1 MSTLFSINFNKI
13 ALLRNSR
20 GRDYPSVREFALNAI
35 NLGVGG
41 LTLHPRPDQRHA
53 RFSDVFD
60 LAQLALENPGTELNI
75 EGYPTETFL
84 NLVIEGKAHQCT
96 LVPDAPD
103 QITSDHGWDV
113 KKDAEI
119 LKPIIKQLHE
129 KGIRVSLFM
138 DPDLEQ
144 IKLARDTGT
153 DRIELYTEEYAEDY
167 HTDKC
172 HATLEK
178 YEKAVSYACSI
189 GLEVNAGHDLNLDNL
204 ALFLTIDGIKE
215 VSIGHAVIVESLEMG
230 FENVVKQYLA
240 IVAKGSYKN
249 NLA

>member
-20 GRDYPSVREFALNAI
+20 GRDYPSVREFAQKAI

-60 LAQLALENPGTELNI
+60 LAQVALENPGTELNI

-84 NLVIEGKAHQCT
+84 DLVIEGKAHQCT

-113 KKDAEI
+113 KKDANT
-119 LKPIIKQLHE
+119 LKPIIKQLQE

-138 DPDLEQ
+138 DPDFEQ

-153 DRIELYTEEYAEDY
+153 DRIELYTEEYAENY
-167 HTDKC
+167 HTEKC
-172 HATLEK
+172 QATLEK
-178 YEKAVSYACSI
+178 YEKAVSYARGI

-215 VSIGHAVIVESLEMG
+215 VSIGHAVIVESLETG
-230 FENVVKQYLA
+230 FENVVKQYLE
-240 IVAKGSYKN
+240 IVAK
-249 NLA
+249 